1 MKAFKRCVISL
12 ALCCS
17 IILALIP
24 FNGAKAEENA
34 ATVTSTVLTKDK
46 SAKKITLKGT
56 YDTVE
61 LKKGITVKSLLVA
74 QSAAT
79 INAGTDVTVDNLNC
93 KKKGADV
100 TIEAL
105 KGSKITVN
113 LKKKTRLTIKGSRYA
128 DVTVNVLCKGCTLI
142 CDIPVSVNASYT
154 FKSGTAEQNISDR
167 DAKLSDINWWK
178 EAYADDEIIK
188 TAEEI
193 EAFNKQ
199 NFGNGCGLKNILSYE
214 DITDLQ
220 VVEMIK
226 EYSFPSKEYTD
237 GRKITQEETDKI
249 RDNRNIS
256 DYPDNEETAAEN
268 AAGKKLTVRYAIT
281 TENASIRA
289 FPTDLF
295 LTNEIGKYDY
305 LQETGINYFE
315 PLIVLWDSADGE
327 WSFVQ
332 AYDYN
337 GWMKKSS
344 FGYCERDELVSL
356 IDTLKDKNVWCTYYT
371 DTYQFVG
378 VNGKEYALTL
388 RMGTYLPVKD
398 DKTVLAYRSKDGNA
412 TFTFCSPEDDDKG
425 GKPIEFTSKNL
436 LTIAGNAL
444 GTPYSWGDISEKGM
458 DCSSTLQGIF
468 KCFGI
473 YLPRNSSQQ
482 IKLSADI
489 IDLNTGFEKKLKKIT
504 SLPMGSVLYMP
515 GHVMLYLGEY
525 NGVPYILHNTTDSA
539 RDDSGTTIFNS
550 CVLTSI
556 DIGKSGY
563 TLFDRITYAVS
574 FK

>member
-1 MKAFKRCVISL
+1 MKSFKKYVISL
-12 ALCCS
+12 ALCLS
-17 IILALIP
+17 LILSLIP
-24 FNGAKAEENA
+24 FNGAKAEENTA
-34 ATVTSTVLTKDK
+34 AVTSTVLTRDK

-61 LKKGITVKSLLVA
+61 LKKGITVKSILVA
-74 QSAAT
+74 QSAAV
-79 INAGTDVTVDNLNC
+79 INAGTDVTVENLTC
-93 KKKGADV
+93 KKKGANV

-113 LKKKTRLTIKGSRYA
+113 LKKKTKLTIKGSRYA

-142 CDIPVSVNASYT
+142 CDIPVSVNASYA
-154 FKSGTAEQNISDR
+154 FKSGSADQNVSDS
-167 DAKLSDINWWK
+167 DAKLNDINWWK
-178 EAYADDEIIK
+178 EAYADDELIK
-188 TAEEI
+188 TSEEI
-193 EAFNKQ
+193 EAFNEQ
-199 NFGNGCGLKNILSYE
+199 NFGNGCGLKDILSYE
-214 DITDLQ
+214 DITDIQ
-220 VVEMIK
+220 VADMIK
-226 EYSFPSKEYTD
+226 DYSFPSKEYTD
-237 GRKITQEETDKI
+237 GRKITQEEIDKI

-256 DYPDNEETAAEN
+256 DYPDNEEAAAESST
-268 AAGKKLTVRYAIT
+268 GKKITVRYAIT

-344 FGYCERDELVSL
+344 FGYCERDELLSL
-356 IDTLKDKNVWCTYYT
+356 LDTLKNKNIWCAYYT
-371 DTYQFVG
+371 NTYQFVG
-378 VNGKEYALTL
+378 VNGQEYALDL
-388 RMGTYLPVKD
+388 RMGTYLPLKD
-398 DKTVLAYRSKDGNA
+398 DKTTLCFRSKDGNA
-412 TFTFCSPEDDDKG
+412 TFTFCSPEEEDKG
-425 GKPIEFTSKNL
+425 GDIIEYTTGNL
-436 LTIAGNAL
+436 LKVADNAL
-444 GTPYSWGDISEKGM
+444 GTPYSWGDISEAGM

-468 KCFGI
+468 KCFGV

-489 IDLNTGFEKKLKKIT
+489 IDLNTTSEKKLKKIT
-504 SLPMGSVLYMP
+504 QLPMGSILYMP
-515 GHVMLYLGEY
+515 GHVMLYIGEY

-539 RDDSGTTIFNS
+539 RDDKGTVLFNS
-550 CVLTSI
+550 CVLTSV